1 MPDRTFTPLRPAA
14 LSGYTDTL
22 ALNDIHALL
31 TAQVPG
37 DVTFGDV
44 AQILA
49 RTGRPAVA
57 VRDIEITATE
67 TAHGRPVACA
77 RSGGT
82 SVVIRQELAG
92 PGLLIEIAATTP
104 AERDA
109 LTVTLDGATLH
120 PGRAHGTA

>member
-31 TAQVPG
+31 SAQVPG

-44 AQILA
+44 AQFLA
-49 RTGRPAVA
+49 RSGRPAV
-57 VRDIEITATE
+57 
-67 TAHGRPVACA
+67 
-77 RSGGT
+77 
-82 SVVIRQELAG
+82 VIRHELAG